1 MPAAQELLKLAGKEA
16 EAMADP
22 NRQRPEMKPD
32 DMLQAE
38 LAARMPRPDALDR
51 LLQSI
56 TATNQVIA
64 CQESCRNGEA
74 QF

>member
-1 MPAAQELLKLAGKEA
+1 MPSSQELLKLAGKEA
-16 EAMADP
+16 EAMEDP
-22 NRQRPEMKPD
+22 ERQRPEMKAE

-64 CQESCRNGEA
+64 LLEISSLW
-74 QF
+74 